1 MRSYWIRVD
10 PYLMTSVLIRRGR
23 FRHRY
28 TEKSPCDDGVMC
40 LTSQRMPG
48 VASNLQKE
56 SDME

>member
-1 MRSYWIRVD
+1 
-10 PYLMTSVLIRRGR
+10 MTSVLIRRGR